1 MTQDNQIYHRPPAY
15 VDGEPFSNDKFE
27 RKLLAERLTQYI
39 DRLNSGC
46 VMAIDAPWGEGKSY
60 FGKNWAAQL
69 EVNGYKT
76 IFLDA
81 FEQDYTD
88 DPFLLISA
96 EILSA
101 VKKSEGDESWV
112 NFRDACVKTGTV
124 LLPAAAKMAANAFGK
139 MVLGINDLAE
149 FKDKIGDLLE
159 EKLGDA
165 TEKYIQKRLQDYDQE
180 KQTALHF
187 RESLTEFA
195 SKQEKPVVFFIDEL
209 DRCKP
214 TFAVTV
220 IERIK
225 HFFDTP
231 NLVFVLL
238 LNRSQLEEAIKG
250 VYGASIDANIYLGKF
265 IQLFLTLP
273 KTTSLTEGANCHNL
287 IYCTE
292 LAKRYKYPN
301 TDNLQGFIQALAALA
316 SIFGMSLRDL
326 ERAFIYFAMAQ
337 PLNRSASLGAYMI
350 CLKITKPDLY
360 MKVAKDDKAGHIE
373 ALELVKIIEE
383 KLPDFWLVSTIRML
397 HQLIAHGAD
406 SLQEEDK
413 IELRR
418 EFHGLGSRP
427 EHIFRYLSKKIDTM
441 LIQ

>member
-1 MTQDNQIYHRPPAY
+1 MTQDNQIYNRPPAY
-15 VDGEPFSNDKFE
+15 VDGEPFKNDQFE
-27 RKLLAERLTQYI
+27 RKLLADRLTKYV

-60 FGKNWAAQL
+60 FGRNWAAQL
-69 EVNGYKT
+69 EVSGYKT

-81 FEQDYTD
+81 FEQDYAD

-96 EILSA
+96 EILSV
-101 VKKSEGDESWV
+101 VKESEGDESWV
-112 NFRDACVKTGTV
+112 NFRDACVKTGTI

-149 FKDKIGDLLE
+149 IKDKLADLLE
-159 EKLGDA
+159 EKLGGA
-165 TEKYIQKRLQDYDQE
+165 TEKYIQKRLQDYDQD

-187 RESLTEFA
+187 RESLAEFA
-195 SKQEKPVVFFIDEL
+195 VNQEKPVVFFIDEL

-238 LNRSQLEEAIKG
+238 LNRPQLEEAIKG
-250 VYGASIDANIYLGKF
+250 VYGANIDANAYLGKF

-292 LAKRYKYPN
+292 LAKRYKFPN
-301 TDNLQGFIQALAALA
+301 NEGVQDFIHALAALA
-316 SIFGMSLRDL
+316 SIFQMSFRDI
-326 ERAFIYFAMAQ
+326 ERAYIYFAMAQ
-337 PLNRSASLGAYMI
+337 PLNTLSGLGAYVI
-350 CLKITKPDLY
+350 CLKIVKPDLY
-360 MKVAKDDKAGHIE
+360 MKIAKDNKSGHVE
-373 ALELVKIIEE
+373 ALKLVSIIQE
-383 KLPDFWLVSTIRML
+383 KSPDLWLVSIIRML
-397 HQLIAHGAD
+397 HQIKAQGVE
-406 SLQEEDK
+406 SLEEKDK
-413 IELRR
+413 LDYQQGFRR
-418 EFHGLGSRP
+418 AGLRP
-427 EHIFRYLSKKIDTM
+427 ENIFQNLSKRIDTL
-441 LIQ
+441 LIN

>member
-1 MTQDNQIYHRPPAY
+1 MTQECQIYHRPPAY
-15 VDGEPFSNDKFE
+15 VDGEPFKNDKFE
-27 RKLLAERLTQYI
+27 RKQLAERLTTYV

-60 FGKNWAAQL
+60 FGRNWAAQL
-69 EVNGYKT
+69 EVSGYKT

-81 FEQDYTD
+81 FEQDYAD

-96 EILSA
+96 EILS
-101 VKKSEGDESWV
+101 VIKKSEGDESWV

-139 MVLGINDLAE
+139 IVLGINDLAE
-149 FKDKIGDLLE
+149 IKDKLADLLE

-187 RESLTEFA
+187 RESLAEFA
-195 SKQEKPVVFFIDEL
+195 AKQENPVVIFIDEL

-238 LNRSQLEEAIKG
+238 LNRPQLEEAIKG
-250 VYGASIDANIYLGKF
+250 VYGSNIDANVYLGKF
-265 IQLFLTLP
+265 IHLFLTLP
-273 KTTSLTEGANCHNL
+273 KTTSLTEGSNCHNL

-292 LAKRYKYPN
+292 LAKRYKFPN
-301 TDNLQGFIQALAALA
+301 NEGIQDFINALAVLA
-316 SIFGMSLRDL
+316 SIFQMSLRDI

-337 PLNRSASLGAYMI
+337 PLNALAGLGAYMI
-350 CLKITKPDLY
+350 CLKITKPELY
-360 MKVAKDDKAGHIE
+360 VRIAKDDKLGHIE
-373 ALELVKIIEE
+373 ALKLAAVLQE
-383 KLPDFWLVSTIRML
+383 KSPDYWLTSIVIML
-397 HQLIAHGAD
+397 HKVLAHGVETLD
-406 SLQEEDK
+406 EKDK
-413 IELRR
+413 LDYQRGFR
-418 EFHGLGSRP
+418 STGVRP
-427 EHIFRYLSKKIDTM
+427 ENIFKHLSKKIDTL